1 MDFFMLVL
9 RSNNV
14 MPALY
19 KTVTKISLTLV
30 LLFISHASIANTTQF
45 KSTHTYRE
53 NNTYYLDAAYD
64 FELTEE
70 AYKALRHGISFEVHA
85 HFQLHMKRK
94 WLWDK
99 LITEKMLAY
108 KLEHK
113 PLTENYLTINL
124 TTGLR
129 HSYDSLDA
137 ALNHIKQISKLPL
150 FDQALLFENKTYVAR
165 IRAFLDIESL
175 PPPMRPQAYFSSN
188 WDIASEWYRWE
199 LIR

>member
-1 MDFFMLVL
+1 MVSSMLVL
-9 RSNNV
+9 KRNNI
-14 MPALY
+14 MTALKNTY
-19 KTVTKISLTLV
+19 SQTSL
-30 LLFISHASIANTTQF
+30 LLILLCISHGCFASTTQF
-45 KSTHTYRE
+45 KHAHTYLK
-53 NNTYYLDAAYD
+53 NNTYYLDAVYD

-70 AYKALRHGISFEVHA
+70 AYKALRHGISFEIHT
-85 HFQLHMKRK
+85 HFQLRMKRK

-99 LITEKMLAY
+99 LITEKTLIY

-137 ALNHIKQISKLPL
+137 ALSHIRDISNMSL
-150 FDQALLFENKTYVAR
+150 FDQALLTEDNTYVAR

-175 PPPMRPQAYFSSN
+175 PPPMRPQSYFSSN
-188 WDIASEWYRWE
+188 WDMSSEWYRWE
-199 LIR
+199 LVR

>member
-1 MDFFMLVL
+1 
-9 RSNNV
+9 

-19 KTVTKISLTLV
+19 KTISQTSL
-30 LLFISHASIANTTQF
+30 LLFLVCISHACLANTTQF
-45 KSTHTYRE
+45 KFTHTYLK

-70 AYKALRHGISFEVHA
+70 AYDALRHGISFEIHT
-85 HFQLHMKRK
+85 HFQLRMKRK

-99 LITEKMLAY
+99 LVTEKMLIY

-137 ALNHIKQISKLPL
+137 ALNHIRQISNMSL
-150 FDQALLFENKTYVAR
+150 FDQALLSEDKTYVAR

-175 PPPMRPQAYFSSN
+175 PPPMRPQAYFSSS
-188 WDIASEWYRWE
+188 WDISSEWYRWE
-199 LIR
+199 LVQ

>member
-1 MDFFMLVL
+1 M
-9 RSNNV
+9 S
-14 MPALY
+14 ALY
-19 KTVTKISLTLV
+19 KTVSQTSLLLISLC
-30 LLFISHASIANTTQF
+30 ISHAGFANTTQF
-45 KSTHTYRE
+45 KSTHIYLE

-70 AYKALRHGISFEVHA
+70 AYKALRHGISFEIHT
-85 HFQLHMKRK
+85 HFQLCMKRK

-99 LITEKMLAY
+99 LITEKMLVY

-113 PLTENYLTINL
+113 PLTENFLTINL

-137 ALNHIKQISKLPL
+137 ALNHIKQISKLSL
-150 FDQALLFENKTYVAR
+150 FDQALLSESKTYVAR

-199 LIR
+199 LVR

>member
-1 MDFFMLVL
+1 M
-9 RSNNV
+9 S
-14 MPALY
+14 ALY
-19 KTVTKISLTLV
+19 KTVSQKGLLLILLCISN
-30 LLFISHASIANTTQF
+30 ASFANTTQF
-45 KSTHTYRE
+45 KSAQTYRE
-53 NNTYYLDAAYD
+53 NDTYYLDAAYD
-64 FELTEE
+64 FDLTEE
-70 AYKALRHGISFEVHA
+70 AYRALRHGISFEIHA
-85 HFQLHMKRK
+85 HFQLRMKRK

-99 LITEKMLAY
+99 LITEKMLIY

-137 ALNHIKQISKLPL
+137 ALNHIKQISKLSL
-150 FDQALLFENKTYVAR
+150 FDRALLSENKTYVAQ

-175 PPPMRPQAYFSSN
+175 PPPMRPQAYFSSS

-199 LIR
+199 LIQ

>member
-1 MDFFMLVL
+1 MLVL
-9 RSNNV
+9 KRNNA

-19 KTVTKISLTLV
+19 KTVSQTC
-30 LLFISHASIANTTQF
+30 LLLILLCISHAGFANTTQF
-45 KSTHTYRE
+45 LSTHTYRE

-70 AYKALRHGISFEVHA
+70 AYKALRHGISFEIHA
-85 HFQLHMKRK
+85 QFQLRMKRK

-99 LITEKMLAY
+99 LITEKMLMY

-137 ALNHIKQISKLPL
+137 ALNHIKQISKLSL
-150 FDQALLFENKTYVAR
+150 FDQALLSENKTYVAR

>member
-1 MDFFMLVL
+1 M
-9 RSNNV
+9 S
-14 MPALY
+14 ALY
-19 KTVTKISLTLV
+19 KSSSL
-30 LLFISHASIANTTQF
+30 LLILLCICHASYANTTQF
-45 KSTHTYRE
+45 KSAQAYRE
-53 NNTYYLDAAYD
+53 HNTYYLDAAYD
-64 FELTEE
+64 FDLTEE
-70 AYKALRHGISFEVHA
+70 AYRALRHGISFEIHA
-85 HFQLHMKRK
+85 HFQLRMKRK

-99 LITEKMLAY
+99 LITEKMLIY

-137 ALNHIKQISKLPL
+137 ALNHIKRISKMSL
-150 FDQALLFENKTYVAR
+150 FDRALLSENKTYVAS

-199 LIR
+199 LIQ